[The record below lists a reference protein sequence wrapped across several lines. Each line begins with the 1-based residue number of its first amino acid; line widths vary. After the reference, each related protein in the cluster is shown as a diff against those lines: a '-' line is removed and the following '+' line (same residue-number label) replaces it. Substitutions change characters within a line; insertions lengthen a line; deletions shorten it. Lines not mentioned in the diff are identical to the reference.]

1 MDSFYSSKRS
11 GEESGINGQHGI
23 LLYIC
28 SVILHLAFVLGLMF
42 YQNISPQKRMPP
54 PSIKVDFVSL
64 DSPGLMETVQGKTV
78 KSGSAKSAGKE
89 KKVKS
94 PKPEPAKPA
103 AKKEAAKKEAAKKA
117 KVKLPEPEPVKPVV
131 KEEKVEIPEPE
142 PVKPVVKE
150 EKVKIP
156 EPEPVKPVVKEEKVK
171 VPEPEPIKPVE
182 TPPKIVPSKK
192 EPEPKPGIKEAL
204 KKKTYSSEKVL
215 ESARQ
220 AMEKKV
226 AESTRESAESVS
238 ESEESASEST
248 DEKLAESAIE
258 SMEKR
263 VAERAA
269 NSGSDGEE
277 NSLDEAFSRL
287 EQKVTRQGS
296 SRPFTNVE
304 GTGIDGDKTDYEA
317 IDLYNLELMHK
328 IQQNWAF
335 NERLAG
341 AARGIETRV
350 IIKILQNGQIRDIW
364 FETRSGN
371 SYLDESAMK
380 AVKKSAP
387 LPPLPRGYTSYDIGL
402 KFTPSGLK

>member
-11 GEESGINGQHGI
+11 GDESGINGQYGL
-23 LLYIC
+23 LLYVC
-28 SVILHLAFVLGLMF
+28 SVVLHLAFVLGLMF
-42 YQNISPQKRMPP
+42 YQNMSPQKRMLP
-54 PSIKVDFVSL
+54 PSIKVDLVSL
-64 DSPGLMETVQGKTV
+64 DSPGLMETSQGKAA
-78 KSGSAKSAGKE
+78 KSGPAKSAGKE

-94 PKPEPAKPA
+94 PKSEPAKPA
-103 AKKEAAKKEAAKKA
+103 AKKAAAKKA
-117 KVKLPEPEPVKPVV
+117 KVKLPEPEPVKPAV
-131 KEEKVEIPEPE
+131 KEEKVKLPEPEPEPE

-150 EKVKIP
+150 EKVKLP

-171 VPEPEPIKPVE
+171 VPEPEPVKPVVVPE
-182 TPPKIVPSKK
+182 KIVPAKK
-192 EPEPKPGIKEAL
+192 EPEAKPGIKQAL

-215 ESARQ
+215 EGARQ

-226 AESTRESAESVS
+226 AESTRESAESAS

-248 DEKLAESAIE
+248 DEKLAASAIE

-263 VAERAA
+263 VAESAA
-269 NSGSDGEE
+269 NGGSDGEE

-287 EQKVTRQGS
+287 EQKVTRQGG

-317 IDLYNLELMHK
+317 IDLYNLELMHR

-335 NERLAG
+335 NERLAKS
-341 AARGIETRV
+341 ARGIETRV

-371 SYLDESAMK
+371 SYLDDSAMK